1 MDKKKR
7 MFVLIGVA
15 GVTLAIAAVL
25 MLRSG
30 GGTEP
35 LPETSEAVRQIA
47 EEAQS
52 VETPPPATPSSTGRI
67 RKAAD

>member
-30 GGTEP
+30 GGAEP